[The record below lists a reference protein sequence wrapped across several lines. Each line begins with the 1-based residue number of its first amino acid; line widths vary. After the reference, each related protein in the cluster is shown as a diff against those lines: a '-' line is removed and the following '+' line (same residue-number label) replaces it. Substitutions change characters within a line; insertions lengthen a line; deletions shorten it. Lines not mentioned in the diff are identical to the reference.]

1 MLNYGLILTC
11 HLKENLVES
20 DDSGEKYSYKPDLN
34 DRCLG
39 IINSLVDVVGIITQE
54 WDEEGKSH
62 RYIQTRATPYIK
74 AGSRFKYLPEKIPF
88 GFKELEEAVGKAIEK
103 EAKEKGTEVV
113 DTLQVT
119 QENEQT
125 YDEVRAE
132 AMDLWNQLV
141 TKDPENATR
150 VLKRVEMIFGR
161 QMKLSEIT
169 EDQKDLFQLVVMEMK
184 DLM

>member
-1 MLNYGLILTC
+1 M
-11 HLKENLVES
+11 
-20 DDSGEKYSYKPDLN
+20 
-34 DRCLG
+34 
-39 IINSLVDVVGIITQE
+39 
-54 WDEEGKSH
+54 
-62 RYIQTRATPYIK
+62 
-74 AGSRFKYLPEKIPF
+74 
-88 GFKELEEAVGKAIEK
+88 GKAIER
-103 EAKEKGTEVV
+103 EAKENGTEVV
-113 DTLQVT
+113 DTLQIT
-119 QENEQT
+119 QEKEQT